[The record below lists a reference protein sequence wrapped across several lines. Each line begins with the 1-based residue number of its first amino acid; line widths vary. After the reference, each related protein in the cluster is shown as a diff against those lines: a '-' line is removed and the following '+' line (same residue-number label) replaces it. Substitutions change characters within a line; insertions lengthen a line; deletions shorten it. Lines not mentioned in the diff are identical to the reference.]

1 MTLDDAALDLLFLKA
16 RTHSHWQDREVPD
29 SLLRQAWDLARMGPT
44 SANCQP
50 LRIVFARSSEAK
62 ERLRPALAPGNID
75 KTMAAPLT
83 AICAYDLDFPDLLPR
98 LFPQADA
105 KSWYLGKP
113 ELTEATAR
121 LSATLQAAYFL
132 MACRSLG
139 LDLGPMGGFDAAR
152 LDAAFFPE
160 GRLKSF
166 LLMNIGYGQPD
177 KLYPRNPRLE
187 FDEACSMA

>member
-16 RTHSHWQDREVPD
+16 RTHAHWQASEVPD

-105 KSWYLGKP
+105 KSWYQGKP

-121 LSATLQAAYFL
+121 LSASLQAAYFL
-132 MACRSLG
+132 MACRGLG